1 MYLSRLL
8 LTGEQLH
15 NPYEIHR
22 TLWLAFPDA
31 AEQSRDFL
39 FRVEQRT
46 SRQVQVLV
54 QSQRQPVANIEYAR
68 LLASKALEVE
78 VCWKVA
84 SCVLC

>member
-31 AEQSRDFL
+31 VEQSRDFL

-46 SRQVQVLV
+46 SRQVQV
-54 QSQRQPVANIEYAR
+54 
-68 LLASKALEVE
+68 
-78 VCWKVA
+78 
-84 SCVLC
+84 